1 MVRNFKTHFIANV
14 LLAFLVVVVWHDEGE
29 NELREH
35 ENHAEQTLPDKQI
48 RVNMLIDVLDYE
60 EEVNSRFRNDEKRNE
75 QVENDV
81 GWETAGYLV
90 K

>member
-1 MVRNFKTHFIANV
+1 
-14 LLAFLVVVVWHDEGE
+14 
-29 NELREH
+29 
-35 ENHAEQTLPDKQI
+35 
-48 RVNMLIDVLDYE
+48 MLIDVLDYE